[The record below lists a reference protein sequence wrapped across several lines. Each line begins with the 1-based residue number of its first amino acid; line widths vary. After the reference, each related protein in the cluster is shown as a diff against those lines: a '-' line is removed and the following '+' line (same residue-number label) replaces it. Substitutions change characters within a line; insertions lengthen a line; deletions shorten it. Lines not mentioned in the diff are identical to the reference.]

1 MTHLKEGTHYKD
13 VAKMIKV
20 HEKSIFSWIH
30 RFEKDELEGLCEKGD
45 GRLMGKDAQEILL
58 EKFNVKLSKN
68 SVYALLHKIGLSW
81 VSSRSRHPK

>member
-1 MTHLKEGTHYKD
+1 MQIL
-13 VAKMIKV
+13 
-20 HEKSIFSWIH
+20 KSIGHI
-30 RFEKDELEGLCEKGD
+30 LGLRKLQPSLSEKGG